1 MEYTIHIIED
11 QKIIHVTATG
21 LWDKQ
26 TEDLMTYEIL
36 GNVAKLGFKKVLLD
50 MREIEFNMSL
60 ADIFQRAQELRD
72 QRVESRSFSFKDA
85 IISFAKDKK
94 AEDNFGF
101 FEDAARNRGLPYKVF
116 KGLDEA
122 HGWLTE
128 NSSG

>member
-60 ADIFQRAQELRD
+60 ADIF
-72 QRVESRSFSFKDA
+72 SGS
-85 IISFAKDKK
+85 I
-94 AEDNFGF
+94 
-101 FEDAARNRGLPYKVF
+101 
-116 KGLDEA
+116 KGA
-122 HGWLTE
+122 
-128 NSSG
+128 